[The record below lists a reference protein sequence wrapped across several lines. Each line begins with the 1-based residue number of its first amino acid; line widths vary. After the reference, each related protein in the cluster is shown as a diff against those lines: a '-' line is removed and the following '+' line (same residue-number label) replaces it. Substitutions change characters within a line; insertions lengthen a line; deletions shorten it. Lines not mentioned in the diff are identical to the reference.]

1 MPPFVAANTHA
12 RIAHAPLVTMPT
24 GRPDDRLGS
33 LRSKQ
38 PPPTNMNKMV
48 RILTRMK
55 QYELLQLFTV
65 YLRYLLGC
73 AFMVA
78 AFSMGKV
85 NQFIDLG
92 PDMMT
97 SLDNPIG
104 LAFASFIHSPLYWGF
119 IGWSQITAGALLVT
133 QRFARAGVLIYLV
146 IILNIFIITQTY
158 GFAGTNVITGFMLL
172 AAIFLAIW
180 EADVLQY
187 IFITPT
193 EGNLPARRPPVERLG
208 LWSFTGVVM
217 VLTLLGLGLTP
228 YRTNPMLGC
237 SITLLEGMMAFVMY
251 QFKYRRSS
259 IRPAVG

>member
-1 MPPFVAANTHA
+1 
-12 RIAHAPLVTMPT
+12 MPT

-85 NQFIDLG
+85 NQLSDLG
-92 PDMMT
+92 PNMMT

-146 IILNIFIITQTY
+146 IILNIFIITQSY
-158 GFAGTNVITGFMLL
+158 GFAGTNVITGLMLL
-172 AAIFLAIW
+172 AALYLAVW
-180 EADVLQY
+180 EGDVLQY
-187 IFITPT
+187 LFIRPS
-193 EGNLPARRPPVERLG
+193 EGNLPAPRPAVERLG
-208 LWSFTGVVM
+208 LWSITGVVM

-228 YRTNPMLGC
+228 YRTNPILGC
-237 SITLLEGMMAFVMY
+237 SLTLLEGMVALAIYLVRF
-251 QFKYRRSS
+251 RSS
-259 IRPAVG
+259 RVRAAVG